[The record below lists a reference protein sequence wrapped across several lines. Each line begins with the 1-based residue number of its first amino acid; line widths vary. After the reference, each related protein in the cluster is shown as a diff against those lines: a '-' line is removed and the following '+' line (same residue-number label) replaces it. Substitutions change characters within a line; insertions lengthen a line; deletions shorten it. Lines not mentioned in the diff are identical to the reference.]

1 MQKESDRQAEKNQ
14 KPCKASDGR
23 ASAAACVDLK
33 GIAGVDKNGVLG
45 MQIVDLEKLIL
56 KMNICVRSRYAIMPI
71 PFKAEYRVAIG
82 EPERMLEKKEVRTD
96 ALRTAQRNDDTVI
109 NGKEKHEEG
118 AAAAKS
124 AKNDAARCGN
134 EIENGGNQAYQYKKN
149 ADKLVDRSVLLALK
163 KRSDLPDCRRLAL
176 PVFLNG
182 AVAFQLRYAQIK
194 RNKGKREYGKK
205 RIEFDLC
212 HRMISCSSLTLG
224 RI

>member
-14 KPCKASDGR
+14 KPGKASEGR
-23 ASAAACVDLK
+23 ASAAACADLK
-33 GIAGVDKNGVLG
+33 GIAGGDKHGVWG

-109 NGKEKHEEG
+109 NGKETHEEG

-124 AKNDAARCGN
+124 AKTA
-134 EIENGGNQAYQYKKN
+134 EEGGRYR
-149 ADKLVDRSVLLALK
+149 RSF
-163 KRSDLPDCRRLAL
+163 SP
-176 PVFLNG
+176 
-182 AVAFQLRYAQIK
+182 I
-194 RNKGKREYGKK
+194 
-205 RIEFDLC
+205 
-212 HRMISCSSLTLG
+212 MISLPMRLPTSPNCSLPKFFSSG
-224 RI
+224 ANM